1 MTDKKPEPENA
12 NATPEL
18 ESLRAEVKHLTEEL
32 AKAREA
38 HPRNMGDTVE
48 EFRETAED
56 FAEGLSEKAQE
67 GWDELQEQISKNPV
81 QSALVAFGLGFVL
94 SRLLSR

>member
-1 MTDKKPEPENA
+1 MTDTNPKPHDA
-12 NATPEL
+12 DKAEL
-18 ESLRAEVKHLTEEL
+18 DKLRTEVKQLTEEL
-32 AKAREA
+32 AKAKEAEQARADDPVEQLREKA
-38 HPRNMGDTVE
+38 E
-48 EFRETAED
+48 EY
-56 FAEGLSEKAQE
+56 AEGLSEKAQE

>member
-1 MTDKKPEPENA
+1 MTEKKSKPDDTELDK
-12 NATPEL
+12 
-18 ESLRAEVKHLTEEL
+18 LRAEVERLTQEL
-32 AKAREA
+32 AKATEAQQAHSDDPVEHLREKA
-38 HPRNMGDTVE
+38 E
-48 EFRETAED
+48 EY
-56 FAEGLSEKAQE
+56 AEGLSEKAQE